1 MEHHATSS
9 LNQLSDEINKAL
21 SQYSDEIAD
30 KVDKTVKIVSNE
42 LCDELKTTSPKRT
55 GKYQKGWKITVNGR
69 KKGNKSV
76 VIHNERYQLT
86 YVLENGHEIRKVKG
100 GESIG
105 KAKAV
110 LHIKPIEEKYIDI
123 FQERVEEIFN
133 GN

>member
-55 GKYQKGWKITVNGR
+55 GKYKDGWEVDFTGR
-69 KKGNKSV
+69 KKGNRSA
-76 VIHNERYQLT
+76 VIHNEQYRLT
-86 YVLENGHEIRKVKG
+86 HLLEFGHAKRSG
-100 GESIG
+100 GRVS
-105 KAKAV
+105 AYP
-110 LHIKPIEEKYIDI
+110 HIANAEKKYIDI
-123 FQERVEEIFN
+123 FQKRVEEILN
-133 GN
+133 EN